1 MVYCYTMKLITKKI
15 ERTTRRKLG
24 ACHRRPL
31 VHFRDMAKI
40 KSSKDILML
49 LLYAGGSSGKFC
61 EPVEGQ
67 TRLMKMV
74 FLFKK
79 ELANKLDKIIDHAA
93 LPSFEAYD
101 FGPFSSEVYSDL
113 EFLVNNKFVV
123 VTSDEK
129 GGTSENKELEYWR
142 ATLGSQ
148 DEAPSEYVGRS
159 FALTD
164 LGRDFVQEVLLD
176 DAGITPSQLAILAEF
191 KKRCVE
197 APLRALLKYVYT
209 RYESMT
215 TKSKIKEDI
224 LG

>member
-1 MVYCYTMKLITKKI
+1 
-15 ERTTRRKLG
+15 
-24 ACHRRPL
+24 
-31 VHFRDMAKI
+31 
-40 KSSKDILML
+40 ML
-49 LLYAGGSSGKFC
+49 LLYAAGTTGSVC
-61 EPVEGQ
+61 EPVVGQ

-79 ELANKLDKIIDHAA
+79 ELANKLDKIIDTSA

-113 EFLVNNKFVV
+113 EFLVNNGFVLV
-123 VTSDEK
+123 ESDE
-129 GGTSENKELEYWR
+129 GGQGAEAESKELEYWR
-142 ATLGSQ
+142 ATLSAK
-148 DEAPSEYVGRS
+148 DEAPDGYVGRS
-159 FALTD
+159 FLLTD
-164 LGRDFVQEVLLD
+164 LGRDFVKEVLLN
-176 DAGITPSQLAILAEF
+176 DAGITVAQLGILAEF